1 MSRRLPPREGM
12 GVSRTVARL
21 RCGRDAPFRL
31 LCVDWAL
38 NAARGASESYVG
50 ALKGEARADAGL
62 QEGVRETG
70 RERICGL
77 PARAM
82 RRR

>member
-1 MSRRLPPREGM
+1 MSNRLPQRERM

-21 RCGRDAPFRL
+21 RSGRAAPFRL

-38 NAARGASESYVG
+38 NAACGASELYVG
-50 ALKGEARADAGL
+50 ALKDEARADAGL

-70 RERICGL
+70 RERIGGL